1 MYQITRNHVV
11 EDLKVTDAG
20 TGEELVLHVDLSV
33 DQTLQRYLQAAEA
46 FAKARNNANKGL
58 TEERVEELGEAILN
72 LFVVIFGQEQA
83 QKLVDFYGESYT
95 EMLAD
100 VVPFINDVVAPKINE
115 AQKRIMAQYQAA
127 KVQRQGR

>member
-33 DQTLQRYLQAAEA
+33 DQVMQRYLQAAEA
-46 FAKARNNANKGL
+46 FTKARNNASKGL
-58 TEERVEELGEAILN
+58 TEERVEKLGEAILN

-100 VVPFINDVVAPKINE
+100 VVPFINEVVAPKINE
-115 AQKRIMAQYQAA
+115 AQQRIMAQYQAA
-127 KVQRQGR
+127 KVQRQNR

>member
-33 DQTLQRYLQAAEA
+33 DQILQRYMQATEA
-46 FAKARNNANKGL
+46 FTKARNNANKGL
-58 TEERVEELGEAILN
+58 TEERVEKLGEAILN

-115 AQKRIMAQYQAA
+115 AQQRIMAQYQAA

>member
-33 DQTLQRYLQAAEA
+33 DQVLQRYLQAAEA

-58 TEERVEELGEAILN
+58 TEERVEKLGEAILN

-100 VVPFINDVVAPKINE
+100 VVPFINEVVAPKINE
-115 AQKRIMAQYQAA
+115 AQQRIMAQYQAA
-127 KVQRQGR
+127 KVQRPNR